1 MAVFTN
7 FATLSYKGGTRN
19 SNTVT
24 GEIIETVTVEKTTV
38 STAYTAGDT
47 LSYAV
52 SLVNSGPAD
61 VTGLTVSDDLGAYE
75 LDGAALY
82 PLAYV
87 KGTAHLIVNGT
98 LQPAPTVT
106 AGPPLVF
113 TDIDI
118 PAGGSAV
125 LVYEAD
131 VTGYAPL
138 SPDSVITNTVT
149 VTGGGV
155 SVPLSASA
163 AVGTMDQLDLR
174 ISKALS
180 PSDYATLGI
189 TYGQGADKISIS
201 TDSKGFV
208 HADVMAG
215 IVRPYVGLGFGRAI
229 KPGSRVRVS
238 FDMGVLVTGGVR
250 LQSYSYLRNEKGD
263 PAVITSKQLITDEGQ
278 VDDGWVDKICG
289 IPVLPMM
296 KLNVFVR
303 LF

>member
-24 GEIIETVTVEKTTV
+24 GEIMETVSVQKTAI
-38 STAYTAGDT
+38 STGYGAGDT

-52 SLVNSGPAD
+52 SLVNSGPTD
-61 VTGLTVSDDLGAYE
+61 VSGLTVTDDLGAYE
-75 LDGAALY
+75 LDGTMLY

-87 KGTAHLIVNGT
+87 DGTARLIVNGA

-106 AGPPLVF
+106 AGPPLAF
-113 TDIDI
+113 TGIDI

-138 SPDSVITNTVT
+138 APDSEITNTVT

-155 SVPLSASA
+155 SVPLTASA
-163 AVGTMDQLDLR
+163 TVESLDSADLF

-180 PSDYATLGI
+180 PCVVPANGEITYSFELTNTGNTEAGAADEVVVSDNFDPILTNISVSFNGAAWTRAVQYSYDETTGAFATLPGQI
-189 TYGQGADKISIS
+189 TVPAASYTRNADGTWTVEPGTATLTVSG
-201 TDSKGFV
+201 T
-208 HADVMAG
+208 
-215 IVRPYVGLGFGRAI
+215 I
-229 KPGSRVRVS
+229 KP
-238 FDMGVLVTGGVR
+238 
-250 LQSYSYLRNEKGD
+250 QAN
-263 PAVITSKQLITDEGQ
+263 A
-278 VDDGWVDKICG
+278 
-289 IPVLPMM
+289 
-296 KLNVFVR
+296 
-303 LF
+303 

>member
-24 GEIIETVTVEKTTV
+24 GEIMETVSVQKTAV
-38 STAYTAGDT
+38 STGYGAGDT

-52 SLVNSGPAD
+52 SLVNAGPAD
-61 VTGLTVSDDLGAYE
+61 VSGLTVTDDL
-75 LDGAALY
+75 DGVMLY

-87 KGTAHLIVNGT
+87 VGTARLIADGA
-98 LQPAPTVT
+98 LQPAPAVT

-113 TDIDI
+113 TGIAI

-138 SPDSVITNTVT
+138 APDSEITNTVT

-155 SVPLSASA
+155 SVPLTASA
-163 AVGTMDQLDLR
+163 TVGSLDSAELF

-180 PSDYATLGI
+180 PCVVPANGEITYSFELTNTGNTEAGAADEAVVSDNFDPILTNIAVSFNGAAWTRAVQYSYDEATGAFATLPGQI
-189 TYGQGADKISIS
+189 TVPAASYTQNADGTWTVEPGTATLTVSG
-201 TDSKGFV
+201 T
-208 HADVMAG
+208 
-215 IVRPYVGLGFGRAI
+215 I
-229 KPGSRVRVS
+229 KPQ
-238 FDMGVLVTGGVR
+238 T
-250 LQSYSYLRNEKGD
+250 
-263 PAVITSKQLITDEGQ
+263 T
-278 VDDGWVDKICG
+278 
-289 IPVLPMM
+289 
-296 KLNVFVR
+296 
-303 LF
+303 

>member
-24 GEIIETVTVEKTTV
+24 GEIMETVSVQKTAV
-38 STAYTAGDT
+38 STGYGAGDT

-52 SLVNSGPAD
+52 SLVNAGPAD
-61 VTGLTVSDDLGAYE
+61 VSGLTVTDDLGAYE
-75 LDGAALY
+75 LDCTALY
-82 PLAYV
+82 PLSYV
-87 KGTAHLIVNGT
+87 DGTARLIVNGA

-113 TDIDI
+113 SGINI

-138 SPDSVITNTVT
+138 APDSEITNTVT

-155 SVPLSASA
+155 SVPLTASA
-163 AVGTMDQLDLR
+163 TVGSLDSAELF

-180 PSDYATLGI
+180 PCVVPANGEITYSFELTNTGNTEAGAADEAVVSDNFDPILTNIAVSFNGAAWTRAVQYSYDEATGAFATLPGQI
-189 TYGQGADKISIS
+189 TVPAASYTQNADGTWTVEPGTATLTVSG
-201 TDSKGFV
+201 T
-208 HADVMAG
+208 
-215 IVRPYVGLGFGRAI
+215 I
-229 KPGSRVRVS
+229 KPQ
-238 FDMGVLVTGGVR
+238 T
-250 LQSYSYLRNEKGD
+250 
-263 PAVITSKQLITDEGQ
+263 T
-278 VDDGWVDKICG
+278 
-289 IPVLPMM
+289 
-296 KLNVFVR
+296 
-303 LF
+303 

>member
-24 GEIIETVTVEKTTV
+24 GEIMETVSVQKTAV
-38 STAYTAGDT
+38 STGYGAGDT

-52 SLVNSGPAD
+52 SLVNAGPAD
-61 VTGLTVSDDLGAYE
+61 VSGLTVTDDLGAYE
-75 LDGAALY
+75 LDGTTLY
-82 PLAYV
+82 PLSYV
-87 KGTAHLIVNGT
+87 DGTARLIVNGA

-113 TDIDI
+113 SGINI

-138 SPDSVITNTVT
+138 APDSEITNTVT

-155 SVPLSASA
+155 SVPLTASA
-163 AVGTMDQLDLR
+163 AVESLDSAELF

-180 PSDYATLGI
+180 PCVVPANGEITYSFELTNTGNTEAGAADEVVVRDDFDPILTNIAVSFNGTAWTRAVQYSYDETTGAFATLPGQI
-189 TYGQGADKISIS
+189 TVPAASYTQNADGTWTVEPGTATLTVSG
-201 TDSKGFV
+201 T
-208 HADVMAG
+208 
-215 IVRPYVGLGFGRAI
+215 I
-229 KPGSRVRVS
+229 KPQ
-238 FDMGVLVTGGVR
+238 T
-250 LQSYSYLRNEKGD
+250 
-263 PAVITSKQLITDEGQ
+263 T
-278 VDDGWVDKICG
+278 
-289 IPVLPMM
+289 
-296 KLNVFVR
+296 
-303 LF
+303 

>member
-24 GEIIETVTVEKTTV
+24 GEIMETVSVQKTAV
-38 STAYTAGDT
+38 STEYGAGDT

-52 SLVNSGPAD
+52 SLVNSGPTD
-61 VTGLTVSDDLGAYE
+61 VSGLTATDDLGAYE
-75 LDGAALY
+75 LDGVTLY

-87 KGTAHLIVNGT
+87 DGTARLIVNGA

-106 AGPPLVF
+106 AGPPLAF
-113 TDIDI
+113 SGIDI

-138 SPDSVITNTVT
+138 APDSEITNTVT

-155 SVPLSASA
+155 SVPLTASA
-163 AVGTMDQLDLR
+163 TVESMDSADLS

-180 PSDYATLGI
+180 PCVVPANGEITYSFELTNTGNTEAGAADEVVVSDNFDPILSDIAVSLNDIKWARSVNYSYDETTGAFATLPGQI
-189 TYGQGADKISIS
+189 TVPAASYTQNADGTWTVEPGTATLTVSGTI
-201 TDSKGFV
+201 
-208 HADVMAG
+208 
-215 IVRPYVGLGFGRAI
+215 RPQTNG
-229 KPGSRVRVS
+229 
-238 FDMGVLVTGGVR
+238 
-250 LQSYSYLRNEKGD
+250 
-263 PAVITSKQLITDEGQ
+263 
-278 VDDGWVDKICG
+278 
-289 IPVLPMM
+289 
-296 KLNVFVR
+296 
-303 LF
+303 

>member
-24 GEIIETVTVEKTTV
+24 GEIMETVSVQKTAV
-38 STAYTAGDT
+38 STGYGAGDT

-52 SLVNSGPAD
+52 SLVNAGPAD
-61 VTGLTVSDDLGAYE
+61 VSGLTVTDDLGAYE
-75 LDGAALY
+75 LDGTTLY
-82 PLAYV
+82 PLSYV
-87 KGTAHLIVNGT
+87 DGTARLIVNGA

-113 TDIDI
+113 SGINI

-138 SPDSVITNTVT
+138 APDSEITNTVT

-155 SVPLSASA
+155 SVPLTASA
-163 AVGTMDQLDLR
+163 TVESLDSAELF

-180 PSDYATLGI
+180 PCVVPANGEITYSFELTNTGNTEAGAADEAVVSDDFDPILSDIAVSFNGTAWTRAVQYSYDETTGAFATLPGQI
-189 TYGQGADKISIS
+189 TVPAASYTQNADGTWTVEPGTATLTVSG
-201 TDSKGFV
+201 T
-208 HADVMAG
+208 
-215 IVRPYVGLGFGRAI
+215 I
-229 KPGSRVRVS
+229 KPQ
-238 FDMGVLVTGGVR
+238 T
-250 LQSYSYLRNEKGD
+250 
-263 PAVITSKQLITDEGQ
+263 T
-278 VDDGWVDKICG
+278 
-289 IPVLPMM
+289 
-296 KLNVFVR
+296 
-303 LF
+303 

>member
-24 GEIIETVTVEKTTV
+24 GEIMETVSVQKTAV
-38 STAYTAGDT
+38 STGYGAGDT

-52 SLVNSGPAD
+52 SLVNAGPAD
-61 VTGLTVSDDLGAYE
+61 VSGLTVTDDLGAYE
-75 LDGAALY
+75 LDGTTLY
-82 PLAYV
+82 PLSYV
-87 KGTAHLIVNGT
+87 DGTARLIVNGA

-113 TDIDI
+113 SGINI

-138 SPDSVITNTVT
+138 APDSEITNTVT

-155 SVPLSASA
+155 SVPLTASA
-163 AVGTMDQLDLR
+163 TVESLDSAELF

-180 PSDYATLGI
+180 PCVVPANGEITYSFELTNTGNTEAGAADEVVVSDNFDPILTNIAVSFNGAAWTRAVQYSYDETTGAFATLPGQI
-189 TYGQGADKISIS
+189 TVPAASYTQNADGTWTVEPGTATLTVSG
-201 TDSKGFV
+201 T
-208 HADVMAG
+208 
-215 IVRPYVGLGFGRAI
+215 I
-229 KPGSRVRVS
+229 KPQ
-238 FDMGVLVTGGVR
+238 T
-250 LQSYSYLRNEKGD
+250 
-263 PAVITSKQLITDEGQ
+263 T
-278 VDDGWVDKICG
+278 
-289 IPVLPMM
+289 
-296 KLNVFVR
+296 
-303 LF
+303 

>member
-24 GEIIETVTVEKTTV
+24 GEIMETVSVQKTAV
-38 STAYTAGDT
+38 STGYGAGDT

-52 SLVNSGPAD
+52 SLVNAGPAD
-61 VTGLTVSDDLGAYE
+61 VSGLSVTDDLGAYE
-75 LDGAALY
+75 LDGTALY
-82 PLAYV
+82 PLSYV
-87 KGTAHLIVNGT
+87 DGTARLIVNGA

-113 TDIDI
+113 SGINI

-138 SPDSVITNTVT
+138 APDSEITNTVT

-155 SVPLSASA
+155 SVPLTASA
-163 AVGTMDQLDLR
+163 TVESLDSAELF

-180 PSDYATLGI
+180 PCVVPANGEITYSFELTNTGNTEAGAADEVVVSDDFDPILSDIAVSFNGTAWTRAVQYSYDEATGAFATLPGQI
-189 TYGQGADKISIS
+189 TVPAASYTQNADGTWTVEPGTATLTVSG
-201 TDSKGFV
+201 T
-208 HADVMAG
+208 
-215 IVRPYVGLGFGRAI
+215 I
-229 KPGSRVRVS
+229 KPQ
-238 FDMGVLVTGGVR
+238 T
-250 LQSYSYLRNEKGD
+250 
-263 PAVITSKQLITDEGQ
+263 T
-278 VDDGWVDKICG
+278 
-289 IPVLPMM
+289 
-296 KLNVFVR
+296 
-303 LF
+303 

>member
-24 GEIIETVTVEKTTV
+24 GEIMETVSVQKTAV
-38 STAYTAGDT
+38 STGYGAGDT

-52 SLVNSGPAD
+52 SLVNAGPAD
-61 VTGLTVSDDLGAYE
+61 VSGLTVTDDLGAYE
-75 LDGAALY
+75 LDGTMLY

-87 KGTAHLIVNGT
+87 DGTARLIVNGA

-106 AGPPLVF
+106 AGPPLAF
-113 TDIDI
+113 TGIDI

-138 SPDSVITNTVT
+138 APDSEITNTVT

-155 SVPLSASA
+155 SVPLTASA
-163 AVGTMDQLDLR
+163 TVESLDSADLF

-180 PSDYATLGI
+180 PAVVPANGEITYSFELTNTGNTEAVAADEVVVSDDFDPILTNISVSFNGAAWTRAVQYSYDETTGAFATLPGQI
-189 TYGQGADKISIS
+189 TVPAASYTQNADGTWTIEPGTATLTVSG
-201 TDSKGFV
+201 T
-208 HADVMAG
+208 
-215 IVRPYVGLGFGRAI
+215 I
-229 KPGSRVRVS
+229 KP
-238 FDMGVLVTGGVR
+238 
-250 LQSYSYLRNEKGD
+250 QAN
-263 PAVITSKQLITDEGQ
+263 A
-278 VDDGWVDKICG
+278 
-289 IPVLPMM
+289 
-296 KLNVFVR
+296 
-303 LF
+303 

>member
-24 GEIIETVTVEKTTV
+24 GEIMETVSVQKTAV
-38 STAYTAGDT
+38 STGYGAGDT

-61 VTGLTVSDDLGAYE
+61 VSGLSVTDDLGAYE
-75 LDGAALY
+75 LDGTMLY

-87 KGTAHLIVNGT
+87 DGTARLIVNGA

-106 AGPPLVF
+106 AGPPLAF
-113 TDIDI
+113 TGIDI

-138 SPDSVITNTVT
+138 APDSEITNTVT

-155 SVPLSASA
+155 SVPLTASA
-163 AVGTMDQLDLR
+163 TVESLDSADLF

-180 PSDYATLGI
+180 PAVVPANGEITYSFELTNTGNTEAGAADEVVVSDDFDPILTNISVSFNGAAWTRAVQYSYDETTGAFATLPGQI
-189 TYGQGADKISIS
+189 TVPAASYTQNADGTWTIEPGTATLTVSG
-201 TDSKGFV
+201 T
-208 HADVMAG
+208 
-215 IVRPYVGLGFGRAI
+215 I
-229 KPGSRVRVS
+229 KP
-238 FDMGVLVTGGVR
+238 
-250 LQSYSYLRNEKGD
+250 QAN
-263 PAVITSKQLITDEGQ
+263 A
-278 VDDGWVDKICG
+278 
-289 IPVLPMM
+289 
-296 KLNVFVR
+296 
-303 LF
+303 

>member
-24 GEIIETVTVEKTTV
+24 GEIMETVSVQKTAV
-38 STAYTAGDT
+38 STGYGAGDT

-61 VTGLTVSDDLGAYE
+61 VSGLTVTDDLGAYE
-75 LDGAALY
+75 LDGTTLY
-82 PLAYV
+82 PLSYV
-87 KGTAHLIVNGT
+87 DGTARLIVNGA

-113 TDIDI
+113 SGITI

-125 LVYEAD
+125 LAYEAD

-138 SPDSVITNTVT
+138 APDSEITNTVT

-155 SVPLSASA
+155 SVPLTASA
-163 AVGTMDQLDLR
+163 TVESLDSADLF

-180 PSDYATLGI
+180 PCVVPANGEITYSFELTNTGNTEAGAADEVVVSDNFDPILTNISVSFNGAAWTRAVQYSYDETTGAFATLPGQI
-189 TYGQGADKISIS
+189 TVPAASYTQNADGTWTVEPGTATLTVSG
-201 TDSKGFV
+201 T
-208 HADVMAG
+208 
-215 IVRPYVGLGFGRAI
+215 I
-229 KPGSRVRVS
+229 KPQ
-238 FDMGVLVTGGVR
+238 T
-250 LQSYSYLRNEKGD
+250 
-263 PAVITSKQLITDEGQ
+263 T
-278 VDDGWVDKICG
+278 
-289 IPVLPMM
+289 
-296 KLNVFVR
+296 
-303 LF
+303 

>member
-24 GEIIETVTVEKTTV
+24 GEIMETVSVQKTAV
-38 STAYTAGDT
+38 STGYGAGDT

-52 SLVNSGPAD
+52 SLVNAGPAD
-61 VTGLTVSDDLGAYE
+61 VSGLTVTDDLGAYE
-75 LDGAALY
+75 LDGTTLY
-82 PLAYV
+82 PLSYV
-87 KGTAHLIVNGT
+87 DGTARLIVNGA

-113 TDIDI
+113 SGINI

-138 SPDSVITNTVT
+138 APDSEITNTVT

-155 SVPLSASA
+155 SVPLTASA
-163 AVGTMDQLDLR
+163 TVESLDSAELF

-180 PSDYATLGI
+180 PCVVPANGEITYSFELTNTGNTEAGAADEVVVRDDFDPILSDIAVSFNGTAWTRAVQYSYDEATGAFATLPGQI
-189 TYGQGADKISIS
+189 TVPAASYTQNADGTWTVEPGTATLTVSG
-201 TDSKGFV
+201 T
-208 HADVMAG
+208 
-215 IVRPYVGLGFGRAI
+215 I
-229 KPGSRVRVS
+229 KPQ
-238 FDMGVLVTGGVR
+238 T
-250 LQSYSYLRNEKGD
+250 
-263 PAVITSKQLITDEGQ
+263 T
-278 VDDGWVDKICG
+278 
-289 IPVLPMM
+289 
-296 KLNVFVR
+296 
-303 LF
+303 